1 MGHKDHKEKARGP
14 VGVLVVTVSDT
25 RTEETD
31 ESGALIKA
39 LLTESGHAVSEYKI
53 LPDEPSLIS
62 KALAAP
68 PAGAS
73 AAIVNGGTGIS
84 KRDSTFDAVRSALS
98 KELPGFGE
106 LFRMLSYEQIGAAA
120 IMSRATA
127 GITASGLAV
136 FSIPGS
142 IHAVRLAM
150 EKIILPE
157 LSHIVWEAGR

>member
-14 VGVLVVTVSDT
+14 VGVLVMTVSDT

-39 LLTESGHAVSEYKI
+39 LLAEAGHEVAGYEI
-53 LPDEPSLIS
+53 MPDEPSLVA

-68 PAGAS
+68 PAGVS
-73 AAIVNGGTGIS
+73 AAIINGGTGIS

-127 GITASGLAV
+127 GITTSGLAV